1 MLTDIRDIIIIFG
14 VSASFLLL
22 LISTILVV
30 STFLKIRKLTKFIE
44 NSLEEISDI
53 RKKVKNTIP
62 KPVSSVI
69 DGAITIKTVIDKLF
83 NKDIPICAPIPLI
96 FNIFK
101 KKSF

>member
-83 NKDIPICAPIPLI
+83 NK
-96 FNIFK
+96 NRK
-101 KKSF
+101 ENKEKESKNVKW

>member
-14 VSASFLLL
+14 VSASFLVL

-30 STFLKIRKLTKFIE
+30 STFLKIRKLT
-44 NSLEEISDI
+44 EISDI

-83 NKDIPICAPIPLI
+83 NK
-96 FNIFK
+96 NRK
-101 KKSF
+101 ENKEKESENGK

>member
-83 NKDIPICAPIPLI
+83 NK
-96 FNIFK
+96 NRK
-101 KKSF
+101 ENKEKESKNGKW

>member
-22 LISTILVV
+22 LISTILVL

-83 NKDIPICAPIPLI
+83 NK
-96 FNIFK
+96 NRK
-101 KKSF
+101 ENKEKENENGK

>member
-83 NKDIPICAPIPLI
+83 DKNRKENKEKESK
-96 FNIFK
+96 NGK
-101 KKSF
+101 

>member
-22 LISTILVV
+22 LISTILIV

-83 NKDIPICAPIPLI
+83 NK
-96 FNIFK
+96 NRK
-101 KKSF
+101 ENKEKESKNGK

>member
-69 DGAITIKTVIDKLF
+69 DGAIAIKTVIDKLF
-83 NKDIPICAPIPLI
+83 NK
-96 FNIFK
+96 NRK
-101 KKSF
+101 ENKEKESKNGKW

>member
-62 KPVSSVI
+62 KPISSVI
-69 DGAITIKTVIDKLF
+69 DGAITIKTVIDKFF
-83 NKDIPICAPIPLI
+83 NK
-96 FNIFK
+96 NRK
-101 KKSF
+101 ENKEKESENGKW

>member
-69 DGAITIKTVIDKLF
+69 DGAITIKTVIHKLF
-83 NKDIPICAPIPLI
+83 NK
-96 FNIFK
+96 NK
-101 KKSF
+101 KENKEKESENGKW

>member
-62 KPVSSVI
+62 KPISSVI

-83 NKDIPICAPIPLI
+83 NK
-96 FNIFK
+96 NRK
-101 KKSF
+101 ENKEKESKNGK

>member
-1 MLTDIRDIIIIFG
+1 MLTEIRDIIIIFG
-14 VSASFLLL
+14 ISASFLLL

-30 STFLKIRKLTKFIE
+30 ITFLKIRKLTKFIE

-83 NKDIPICAPIPLI
+83 NK
-96 FNIFK
+96 NRK
-101 KKSF
+101 ENKEKENENGKW

>member
-83 NKDIPICAPIPLI
+83 NK
-96 FNIFK
+96 NRK
-101 KKSF
+101 ENKEQESENGK

>member
-83 NKDIPICAPIPLI
+83 NK
-96 FNIFK
+96 NRK
-101 KKSF
+101 ETKEKESENGKW

>member
-62 KPVSSVI
+62 KPVSSLI

-83 NKDIPICAPIPLI
+83 NK
-96 FNIFK
+96 NRK
-101 KKSF
+101 ENKEKESKNGKW

>member
-69 DGAITIKTVIDKLF
+69 DGAITIKTVKDKLF
-83 NKDIPICAPIPLI
+83 DKNRKENKEKESK
-96 FNIFK
+96 NGK
-101 KKSF
+101 W

>member
-30 STFLKIRKLTKFIE
+30 NTFLKIRKLTKFIE

-83 NKDIPICAPIPLI
+83 NK
-96 FNIFK
+96 NRK
-101 KKSF
+101 ENKEKESENGKW